1 MAASRARQP
10 IEITKSPQTT
20 LLTNLVLKKLVHYPE
35 GKNFHLIT
43 KSSQKWVTR
52 VHWAGGVLN
61 GHLFNTAILLQ
72 VSTFYFNLS
81 LTGIFINKDSK
92 DTRCECLNVQSH

>member
-20 LLTNLVLKKLVHYPE
+20 LLTNLGLKKLVHYPE

-43 KSSQKWVTR
+43 KSSQKCVTR

-61 GHLFNTAILLQ
+61 RHLSNTAILCN
-72 VSTFYFNLS
+72 FPH
-81 LTGIFINKDSK
+81 FI
-92 DTRCECLNVQSH
+92 LIYP

>member
-20 LLTNLVLKKLVHYPE
+20 SLTNMVLKKLVHYPE
-35 GKNFHLIT
+35 GKNNHLIT
-43 KSSQKWVTR
+43 KSSPKWVTQ

-61 GHLFNTAILLQ
+61 RQLFNTAILCK
-72 VSTFYFNLS
+72 FPH
-81 LTGIFINKDSK
+81 LTLIYP
-92 DTRCECLNVQSH
+92 